1 MQILHP
7 IPDSLLPAA
16 AALWRAHFGRGR
28 WPARV
33 RAGHGVV
40 AVDASGTVCGV
51 MGLRDGAGGFAQG
64 GAGLS
69 GWLFRA
75 APPTGDLV
83 IDGLAV
89 TDTRQGTGRAL
100 IEAGAL
106 VAARDGRPGLRAEV
120 RARNRGALAFYDRVG
135 FSDRG
140 RGRYGLP
147 WWGQVHLLHLSV

>member
-1 MQILHP
+1 MQPL
-7 IPDSLLPAA
+7 DLRV
-16 AALWRAHFGRGR
+16 ALF
-28 WPARV
+28 
-33 RAGHGVV
+33 
-40 AVDASGTVCGV
+40 SGNYNYV
-51 MGLRDGAGGFAQG
+51 RDGANQALNLLVGHLLSRGAEVRVYSPTTKRPAFA
-64 GAGLS
+64 
-69 GWLFRA
+69 
-75 APPTGDLV
+75 PTGDLV

>member
-1 MQILHP
+1 GGG
-7 IPDSLLPAA
+7 S
-16 AALWRAHFGRGR
+16 
-28 WPARV
+28 AR
-33 RAGHGVV
+33 
-40 AVDASGTVCGV
+40 
-51 MGLRDGAGGFAQG
+51 G
-64 GAGLS
+64 GAGVA

-89 TDTRQGTGRAL
+89 TDPRQGTGRAL

-135 FSDRG
+135 FPSAAKAAMACPGGG
-140 RGRYGLP
+140 R
-147 WWGQVHLLHLSV
+147 SICCT